1 LTKSI
6 GNILRGITYQSCADL
21 PSKINNISNN
31 SQQIKPGDMFIAI
44 QGQQIDGHQFIPQ
57 AVENGAAV
65 IVCEEFHSQCPIPQI
80 LVTNSRKALARI
92 AANYYDNPTDKL
104 TVIGVTGTN
113 GKTTTVYLLK
123 SILKQAKIASGS
135 IGTLGYYIEDSFY
148 ALTLTTPDSLQL
160 QQIFSQM
167 VNENIA
173 TVVME
178 VSSHALALDRIEGI
192 SFKGGIFTNIS
203 QDHLDFHLTMENYV
217 AAKLRFFPL
226 IIPTGFRLVNL
237 DDSYSEQFKN
247 SGKARLLT
255 YSIGKPADFS
265 WQPDVKYSNG
275 ISGDIAA
282 GSQTIPIKSSLSGK
296 HNLSNIL
303 AATAGALQLGI
314 QPATITKAIAS
325 VAWVPGRLQ
334 EIRQNGFPRTFV
346 DYAHTPDAIINVL
359 KTLRDIVPSDG
370 RLITIFGCGGN
381 RDRTKRPLMASAAA
395 SLSDMVIVTTDNPRF
410 EEPEAIIQEIV
421 EGFPDNY
428 GYYKITDRKTA
439 IEFGLKQGTP
449 KDVIA
454 ILGKG
459 HENYQEIKGVRYPFY
474 DVEIVENYFGKK
486 R

>member
-6 GNILRGITYQSCADL
+6 GNILRGITYQSCGDL

-44 QGQQIDGHQFIPQ
+44 RGQQADGHQFIPQ
-57 AVENGAAV
+57 AIENGAAV
-65 IVCEEFHSQCPIPQI
+65 IVCEERQNQCRIPQI

-123 SILKQAKIASGS
+123 SILKQAEIASGS

-148 ALTLTTPDSLQL
+148 PLTLTTPDSLQL

-167 VNENIA
+167 VNETIA

-178 VSSHALALDRIEGI
+178 VSSHALALDRIDGI

-237 DDSYSEQFKN
+237 DDSYSKQFKN
-247 SGKARLLT
+247 SGEARLLT
-255 YSIGKPADFS
+255 YSIGIPADFS
-265 WQPDVKYSNG
+265 WQPDVKYING
-275 ISGDIAA
+275 TSGNIVA
-282 GSQTIPIKSSLSGK
+282 GSQIIPIKSSLSGK

-314 QPATITKAIAS
+314 QPAIITKAIAN
-325 VAWVPGRLQ
+325 VAWIPGRLQ

-359 KTLRDIVPSDG
+359 NTLRDIVPSDG
-370 RLITIFGCGGN
+370 KLITIFGCGGN

-421 EGFPDNY
+421 EGFPENY

-439 IEFGLKQGTP
+439 IEFGLKQGTL

-474 DVEIVENYFGKK
+474 DVDIAENYFGKK